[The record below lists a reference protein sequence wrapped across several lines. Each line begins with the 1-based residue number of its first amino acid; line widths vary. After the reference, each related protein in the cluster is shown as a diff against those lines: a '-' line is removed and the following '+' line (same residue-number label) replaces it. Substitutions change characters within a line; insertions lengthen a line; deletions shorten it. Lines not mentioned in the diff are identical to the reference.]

1 MEREIQNVVDLVK
14 LAKSDNKNALA
25 LLKLDE
31 NYTPPLPRIEDKS
44 VVRTDLCT
52 LTYMAAA
59 AGRLGLETTERI
71 ARRAMQYAMYA

>member
-1 MEREIQNVVDLVK
+1 MEREVQNVVDLVK

-31 NYTPPLPRIEDKS
+31 NYTPPLPRMEDKS

-52 LTYMAAA
+52 LTYM
-59 AGRLGLETTERI
+59 
-71 ARRAMQYAMYA
+71 